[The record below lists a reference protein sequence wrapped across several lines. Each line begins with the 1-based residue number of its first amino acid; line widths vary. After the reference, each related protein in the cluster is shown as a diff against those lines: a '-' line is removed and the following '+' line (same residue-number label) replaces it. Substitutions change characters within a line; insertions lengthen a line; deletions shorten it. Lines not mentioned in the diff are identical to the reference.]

1 MTATLSNIQTS
12 SSAALEFS
20 NTEFIGACA
29 NHPQVACRSSMRNQV
44 VWTRATSQR
53 AWPDSI
59 WSEVSSFSDSGAK

>member
-29 NHPQVACRSSMRNQV
+29 NHPQVACR
-44 VWTRATSQR
+44 
-53 AWPDSI
+53 
-59 WSEVSSFSDSGAK
+59 